1 MRTYFCKKLT
11 FYEKIFSAL
20 AILFCTSLSINA
32 IDVDLE
38 KLEPGLDPFPEDRSL
53 TTVTA
58 SIDGQVLTVQFSE
71 LTSSQIVVKDSANL
85 TVFNQS
91 YVSAYSAQANLT
103 SLAPGCYTL
112 HIYAM
117 GDWWYGHFEIE

>member
-1 MRTYFCKKLT
+1 MKN
-11 FYEKIFSAL
+11 IFSVL
-20 AILFCTSLSINA
+20 TIMLCMSLSAGA
-32 IDVDLE
+32 IDVDLVKE
-38 KLEPGLDPFPEDRSL
+38 GPGLNPFPGERSEP

-58 SIDGQVLTVQFSE
+58 SIDDQVVTVSFSE
-71 LTSSQIVVKDSANL
+71 LTASQIVVKNSVNL
-85 TVFNQS
+85 TVFNQT
-91 YVSAYSAQANLT
+91 YVPAYSAQADLT

>member
-1 MRTYFCKKLT
+1 M
-11 FYEKIFSAL
+11 
-20 AILFCTSLSINA
+20 SLSAGA

-38 KLEPGLDPFPEDRSL
+38 KEGPGLNPFPGDRSET

-58 SIDGQVLTVQFSE
+58 SIDGQVVTVSFSE
-71 LTSSQIVVKDSANL
+71 LTASQIVVKTSANL
-85 TVFNQS
+85 TVFNQT
-91 YVSAYSAQANLT
+91 YIPAYSAQADLT
-103 SLAPGCYTL
+103 SLAPGGYTL